1 MSDVYIARQP
11 IFGRDMKVYG
21 YELLYRKSERNCFEG
36 TDDDKATATLL
47 DDLFFIEFD
56 ELTEGA
62 RGFINFSKNLL
73 LEEVPLLLPKDN
85 LIIEILERVDV
96 DEHVLEMCRKFKSRG
111 YILAIDDFIFDNKN
125 RLYEE
130 LIEIVDIIKV
140 DFLTSPIT
148 EQINLINKHRGHI
161 SFLAEKVETHE
172 DYMAAQNMGYSLFQG
187 YFFSRPVMVNAK
199 AIGSFSGNVIAIINA
214 LHEPEPDFEGISGRF
229 EADIELSYKLLK
241 LVNSAYYGVKY
252 SITSIHHALVQ
263 LGPVE
268 LIKWMNIMVIKDI
281 QNVENME
288 LIKLSLIRGKMLSLL
303 ADSIKK
309 RKYESDFF
317 LVGMF
322 SAIDLLLNQDME
334 KIVEKLPL
342 KEEIK
347 NALVGEKNHLRQAL
361 DAVIEFEKLN
371 CESVDDYL
379 SSVQSAGF
387 NFMSLYIESLKWQRS
402 LAQY

>member
-11 IFGRDMKVYG
+11 IFGRDMQVYG
-21 YELLYRKSERNCFEG
+21 YELLYRKSEKNFFEG

-56 ELTEGA
+56 ELTEGS

-96 DEHVLEMCRKFKSRG
+96 DEKVLGMCRKFKGQG
-111 YILAIDDFIFDNKN
+111 YTLAIDDFIFDNKN
-125 RLYEE
+125 SLYEK
-130 LIEIVDIIKV
+130 LIEIVDIIKI
-140 DFLTSPIT
+140 DFLNSPIT
-148 EQINLINKHRGHI
+148 DQINLINKYRGHI
-161 SFLAEKVETHE
+161 SFLAEKVETRS
-172 DYMAAQNMGYSLFQG
+172 DYIAAQNMGYSFFQG
-187 YFFSRPVMVNAK
+187 YFFSRPLMVNAK
-199 AIGSFSGNVIAIINA
+199 AIGSFSANIISIINA
-214 LHEPEPDFEGISGRF
+214 LQESEPDFECIANKF
-229 EADIELSYKLLK
+229 ESDIELSYKLLK
-241 LVNSAYYGVKY
+241 LVNSVYYGIKY

-303 ADSIKK
+303 ADSVKK
-309 RKYESDFF
+309 NKYESDFF

-322 SAIDLLLNQDME
+322 SAIDLLLNQDMR

-342 KEEIK
+342 KDDVK
-347 NALVGEKNHLRQAL
+347 RALTGEKNHLREAL
-361 DAVIEFEKLN
+361 DAVIAFEMLN

-379 SSVQSAGF
+379 SSFRPVRF
-387 NFMSLYIESLKWQRS
+387 DFMSLYIESLKWQRS